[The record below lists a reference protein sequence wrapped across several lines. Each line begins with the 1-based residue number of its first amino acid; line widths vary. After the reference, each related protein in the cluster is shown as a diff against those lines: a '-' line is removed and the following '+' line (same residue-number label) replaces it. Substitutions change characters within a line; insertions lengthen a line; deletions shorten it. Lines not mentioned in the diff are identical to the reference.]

1 MPSSTGLL
9 RRISEMKVKYFSDT
23 DTALVEFT
31 NKEIYETKEISK
43 NIYVDVDR
51 NGDIVNCS
59 GPQK

>member
-1 MPSSTGLL
+1 
-9 RRISEMKVKYFSDT
+9 MKVKYFSDT

-43 NIYVDVDR
+43 NIYVDVDQ

>member
-1 MPSSTGLL
+1 
-9 RRISEMKVKYFSDT
+9 MKVKYFSDT